1 MTSLTTAACSM
12 PSSTRTDDIWVMLLM
27 NAFSDEQF
35 LFMKETMYSKD
46 LKDAFPKYAVILQ
59 DMQNYDLNRKK
70 PTAKPDSTVPI
81 GPTVLS
87 TPSLNPSQTKCATC
101 SKMFNTTIR
110 HGGGD
115 TYSHCFKCS
124 VKAREAREAAAAHMA
139 SLAFTAKK
147 LVRLGLKTFV
157 RLF

>member
-1 MTSLTTAACSM
+1 
-12 PSSTRTDDIWVMLLM
+12 MLLM
-27 NAFSDEQF
+27 YAFSDEQF

-59 DMQNYDLNRKK
+59 DMQNYDPNRRK
-70 PTAKPDSTVPI
+70 PAAKPEFTVPI

-110 HGGGD
+110 HGGGGG
-115 TYSHCFKCS
+115 
-124 VKAREAREAAAAHMA
+124 A
-139 SLAFTAKK
+139 SNAQSRQEKPEKPLPPIWLLLPSRQKSW
-147 LVRLGLKTFV
+147 
-157 RLF
+157 